1 MPPRKKTPA
10 AAPPAETDPLADL
23 RQEWTGGDPEED
35 ALDDVLGP
43 DVEPADQEDQDTVS
57 VPLTTEEQREEM
69 TAVIIAAWHA
79 DPVSHGFL
87 HRGNRCGCR
96 YIIARALDA
105 VAPVAPDEDEEEAD
119 PDGE

>member
-23 RQEWTGGDPEED
+23 RQEWGGGEAGEP
-35 ALDDVLGP
+35 AIPFP
-43 DVEPADQEDQDTVS
+43 DVEPADQGDPDAVS
-57 VPLTTEEQREEM
+57 VPLTTEERREEM